1 MSPAEIF
8 YVGGMTLISVAFPTL
23 LVGMWALDRVHSR
36 AIAALAPAPFAE
48 AHEPMRRA
56 A

>member
-1 MSPAEIF
+1 MTPATIF

-23 LVGMWALDRVHSR
+23 LVGMMALQQLRPRPV
-36 AIAALAPAPFAE
+36 AALAPIPIAAAPE
-48 AHEPMRRA
+48 LRRA

>member
-8 YVGGMTLISVAFPTL
+8 YVGGMSTISVAFPTL
-23 LVGMWALDRVHSR
+23 LVVMWALGR
-36 AIAALAPAPFAE
+36 ARPHPLAVVAAMPQAQPAE
-48 AHEPMRRA
+48 LRKA